1 MKNII
6 AAIVLSA
13 TAFGANA
20 ASFDCAKATTKSE
33 KFICENESISALDS
47 KLHEVYVKAVKIDP
61 SLKQEQR
68 NWNKTVRDTMINI
81 GQIQPLE
88 AVYNA
93 QIQNLMNVLP
103 KEETASESVSETSV
117 KVEEEQPKQE
127 EKVVED
133 PKKEKKPQTS
143 EFTLQCESHF
153 KWQNIDGTNTKPK
166 EQPFYKEYNPGELTL
181 KVKDGQIIH
190 FTYIDNNDVHK
201 ANTKRVVD
209 DNGMIVFSGWKD
221 NKKYYVW
228 REQDSDIIRLEV
240 REQGYS
246 KIYVDQYGCR

>member
-13 TAFGANA
+13 TAIGANA

-33 KFICENESISALDS
+33 KFICANESISALDS

-103 KEETASESVSETSV
+103 KEETASESDSETSA

-127 EKVVED
+127 EKVVEQ
-133 PKKEKKPQTS
+133 PKKEKKPQIS
-143 EFTLQCESHF
+143 EFTLQCVSHF
-153 KWQNIDGTNTKPK
+153 KWRNINGTNTKPQN
-166 EQPFYKEYNPGELTL
+166 QPFYKEYNPGELTL
-181 KVKDGQIIH
+181 KVKDGSITN
-190 FTYIDNNDVHK
+190 FTYIDKNDVHK

-209 DNGMIVFSGWKD
+209 DNGMVVFSGQNG

-246 KIYVDQYGCR
+246 KIYVDQYGCK

>member
-1 MKNII
+1 M
-6 AAIVLSA
+6 
-13 TAFGANA
+13 
-20 ASFDCAKATTKSE
+20 
-33 KFICENESISALDS
+33 
-47 KLHEVYVKAVKIDP
+47 
-61 SLKQEQR
+61 
-68 NWNKTVRDTMINI
+68 
-81 GQIQPLE
+81 
-88 AVYNA
+88 
-93 QIQNLMNVLP
+93 
-103 KEETASESVSETSV
+103 
-117 KVEEEQPKQE
+117 
-127 EKVVED
+127 
-133 PKKEKKPQTS
+133 KPQTS

-153 KWQNIDGTNTKPK
+153 KWKNIDGANTKPK

-209 DNGMIVFSGWKD
+209 DNGMIVFSGWKE